1 MVLDEIGTGDDDI
14 TLLVV
19 DDGNTVTVEGYLLMI
34 GAGCVIVQ
42 P

>member
-14 TLLVV
+14 TLL

>member
-1 MVLDEIGTGDDDI
+1 MVLDEIGTGEDDI

-19 DDGNTVTVEGYLLMI
+19 EDGNTVTVEGYPLMI